1 MGNKSFSDKW
11 LNTKAVPKKR
21 WYKPYDKKKAFDFYE
36 RFAIDQKWHGMKM
49 TSHGCFQR
57 HKNTRQ
63 EMDNTPQEN
72 KKRNLENISREEWA
86 ERRLVSDMARF
97 IEMGYV
103 MGNEHV
109 DEFVARCKEE
119 EGEDGTE
126 EKR

>member
-1 MGNKSFSDKW
+1 MNKKWTEKYINSDIK
-11 LNTKAVPKKR
+11 PKKR
-21 WYKPYDKKKAFDFYE
+21 WFKPRDMKKAWDFYN

-57 HKNTRQ
+57 HNKTRQ
-63 EMDNTPQEN
+63 EMDNTKQEN
-72 KKRNLENISREEWA
+72 RKRNMENISREEWA

-109 DEFVARCKEE
+109 DEFVARIKEE
-119 EGEDGTE
+119 LGEDID
-126 EKR
+126 